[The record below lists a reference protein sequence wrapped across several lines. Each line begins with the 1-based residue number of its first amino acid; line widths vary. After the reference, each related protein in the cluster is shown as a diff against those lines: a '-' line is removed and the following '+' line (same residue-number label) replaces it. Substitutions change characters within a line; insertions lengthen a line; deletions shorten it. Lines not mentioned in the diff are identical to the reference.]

1 LQGVFVLLLVT
12 AVTFA
17 LLAAV
22 GGDALSGLSADPSVS
37 ARTVVELR
45 HTYGLDQPVPLRYA
59 RWLGGIA
66 TGNLGSSFF
75 YRMPVWAVLKPRIAA
90 TLALALTA
98 LLIATL
104 VSAVLGLYSARWPR
118 GWIDRLSSVLVLL
131 GASTPRIV
139 MALFALAVIV
149 ETSIVSIGGAAGER
163 WSYGRL
169 LIASSVLAVPVI
181 SLLLAQVREGLQ
193 TAMNEEFVTVA
204 RAKGLGEWT
213 ILLRHALRA
222 ALNPVITIYGY
233 SLGGLIGGSV
243 IVETVLAW
251 PGLGQLSVIAVKS
264 RDVPLLMGIV
274 LVSAAAVLLGNLL
287 ADLLILINDPRARAE
302 KLITYRRDS

>member
-1 LQGVFVLLLVT
+1 
-12 AVTFA
+12 
-17 LLAAV
+17 
-22 GGDALSGLSADPSVS
+22 
-37 ARTVVELR
+37 
-45 HTYGLDQPVPLRYA
+45 VPIRYA

-66 TGNLGSSFF
+66 TGNLGSSFS

-149 ETSIVSIGGAAGER
+149 ETSIISIGGAAGER

-302 KLITYRRDS
+302 KQITYRRDS